1 MKGKVKRKVV
11 SSGRLTGAVEA
22 NRLRGSGNEVTTLHK
37 GLDRCAVLL
46 SGILQAE
53 KAGSPS
59 FPRMVKSV
67 KSSASLGR
75 NIIKEPPT
83 KTAPNHQKSSPSA
96 TATPGVKLHPPQ
108 KQPHAL
114 PVQGPS
120 RGLSRTVPP
129 PQTSVLLS
137 MHQTSSLP
145 LHHPNSPRSQT
156 KAERDGE
163 QEAVHVRDVKIQSP
177 EADRKGARGGEESG
191 VDARVKM
198 VQSLLSE
205 LRTLITGQGSVTEK
219 LLSHLEQT
227 VSSPQTNIQTE
238 YAQELSSLQSEN
250 AQLRRRVKILNQQLK
265 EREKVEKHQ
274 NLEILCTSDA
284 LSLQEE
290 LFTARSRLREL
301 QDDLAGLQKSL
312 QYTQSQLRGREC
324 TLEER
329 YAIVQWWWIVCVCHV
344 TQRFVHLGLEATRSR
359 LMNSEQEKSEPA
371 SLSQQRPEEI
381 RNLSRLFQSSSVH
394 CPSHRQRGQDPP
406 SNPGI
411 TTQPEVEFNSTLSQC
426 DVESMCSDWS
436 MRSES
441 SFNTRDEA
449 AFRDSLAALDASIAS
464 LQKTIR
470 LEVRR

>member
-22 NRLRGSGNEVTTLHK
+22 NRVTLGAAAASTEPAYSLYSTDSEDQVTTLHK

-329 YAIVQWWWIVCVCHV
+329 IGGHSKQVDEQRAREERASF
-344 TQRFVHLGLEATRSR
+344 TQPAKTRGDQKP
-359 LMNSEQEKSEPA
+359 EQAFPELIGP
-371 SLSQQRPEEI
+371 LSQPPPARTG
-381 RNLSRLFQSSSVH
+381 SSIKSWH
-394 CPSHRQRGQDPP
+394 HNSARGR
-406 SNPGI
+406 
-411 TTQPEVEFNSTLSQC
+411 V
-426 DVESMCSDWS
+426 
-436 MRSES
+436 
-441 SFNTRDEA
+441 
-449 AFRDSLAALDASIAS
+449 
-464 LQKTIR
+464 
-470 LEVRR
+470 